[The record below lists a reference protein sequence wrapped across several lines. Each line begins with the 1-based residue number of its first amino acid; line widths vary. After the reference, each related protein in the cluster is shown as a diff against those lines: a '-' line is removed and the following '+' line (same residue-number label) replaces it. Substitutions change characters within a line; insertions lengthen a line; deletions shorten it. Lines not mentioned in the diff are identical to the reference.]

1 MIKKYIAMGLVFV
14 VSFSSAV
21 PSYAQER
28 EKKSS
33 IDIEQFISG
42 SNVSKET
49 EEEILEE
56 INTIEEHY
64 LNDAEYLT
72 NIFFGEEDLIYTFV
86 IPSESGEI
94 TTDIQVE
101 KNKNGD
107 IEFYITEGDIYN
119 ELTFT
124 ADNHMILDGNEVAAE
139 SKHISYADTMNMRN
153 EIVVQPNALGS
164 VYFDEDP
171 FWGKEKD
178 YNDYNGKTKHNV
190 IFDGAIQTLA
200 ASTISAMI
208 GFLVPGAGTIL
219 SLLTLAQG
227 IKSAYDAYDLHG
239 STLYYTLESWD
250 NPKAPSIEETMTS
263 YCKIR
268 LKWFTDSKYK
278 NEVIESEETYYN
290 KTVIRDV

>member
-1 MIKKYIAMGLVFV
+1 M
-14 VSFSSAV
+14 
-21 PSYAQER
+21 R
-28 EKKSS
+28 ETKCLLE
-33 IDIEQFISG
+33 ILNDL
-42 SNVSKET
+42 SKET

-56 INTIEEHY
+56 LNTIEEHY

-72 NIFFGEEDLIYTFV
+72 NISFSEEDLIYTFV

-101 KNKNGD
+101 KNESGD
-107 IEFYITEGDIYN
+107 IEFYITEGEIYN

-139 SKHISYADTMNMRN
+139 SKHINYAETMNMRN
-153 EIVVQPNALGS
+153 EIIVQPNALGS
-164 VYFDEDP
+164 VYYDEDP
-171 FWGKEKD
+171 FWGEEED
-178 YNDYNGKTKHNV
+178 YNDYNGKTKNNIV
-190 IFDGAIQTLA
+190 FDAAIQTLA

-208 GFLVPGAGTIL
+208 GFLVPGPGTIL
-219 SLLTLAQG
+219 TVLSIAQVV
-227 IKSAYDAYDLHG
+227 KSAYESYDLNG
-239 STLYYTLESWD
+239 STLFYTVESWD
-250 NPKAPSIEETMTS
+250 NPKAPSIEDTMTS

-278 NEVIESEETYYN
+278 DEVKESRETYYN